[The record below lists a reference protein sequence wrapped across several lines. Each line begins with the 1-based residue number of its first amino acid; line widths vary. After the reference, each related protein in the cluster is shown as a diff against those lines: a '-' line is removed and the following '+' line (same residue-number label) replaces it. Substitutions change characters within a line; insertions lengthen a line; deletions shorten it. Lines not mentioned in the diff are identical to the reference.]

1 MAKYLVTGGAGFIG
15 SNLTKALIAQGES
28 VRVMDN
34 FATGRRKNLDGYYD
48 KIELIEGDFADLAA
62 CQKAV
67 AGVDYVLHQGAVP
80 SVPRSV
86 DDPLWTNKSNI
97 DGTLNMLMAAREA
110 GVKRFVYAASSSAY
124 GDSPVMPKVETMPVN
139 PKSPYALQKL
149 AGEYYCQLFYKL
161 YGLETVCIRYFN
173 VFGPNQD
180 PNSVYSAVI
189 PLFIK
194 AIFVDKQPIINGD
207 GLTSRD
213 FTYIDNV
220 IQGNLL
226 ACKAPK
232 EAAGEVINVACGDE
246 ISLNQLVEKINV
258 YLKKDVKPIYR
269 EERVG
274 DVKHS
279 LADIS
284 KAKKLLGY
292 TPAVTFDEGLAK
304 TIEFYRNND

>member
-1 MAKYLVTGGAGFIG
+1 MATYLVTGGAGFIG
-15 SNLTKALIAQGES
+15 SNLTKALIERGEK
-28 VRVMDN
+28 VRVFDN
-34 FATGRRKNLDGYYD
+34 FATGRRKNLDGYYN
-48 KIELIEGDFADLAA
+48 KIELLEGDFSDLAA

-67 AGVDYVLHQGAVP
+67 AGIDYVLHQGAVP

-97 DGTLNMLMAAREA
+97 DGTLNMLVAARDA
-110 GVKRFVYAASSSAY
+110 GVKRLVYAASSSAY
-124 GDSPVMPKVETMPVN
+124 GDSPVMPKVETMPVS

-149 AGEYYCQLFYKL
+149 AGEYYCQLFHTL
-161 YGLETVCIRYFN
+161 YGLETVAIRYFN

-180 PNSVYSAVI
+180 PSSVYSAVI

-194 AIFVDKQPIINGD
+194 LILEDKQPVINGD

-226 ACKAPK
+226 ACTAPK
-232 EAAGEVINVACGDE
+232 AAVGEVINVACGDE
-246 ISLNQLVEKINV
+246 ISLNQLVEKINI
-258 YLKKDVKPIYR
+258 YLKKDIKPLYR

-284 KAKKLLGY
+284 KAQKLLSY
-292 TPAVTFDEGLAK
+292 NPVVTFDDGLAK
-304 TIEFYRNND
+304 TIEFYRDND